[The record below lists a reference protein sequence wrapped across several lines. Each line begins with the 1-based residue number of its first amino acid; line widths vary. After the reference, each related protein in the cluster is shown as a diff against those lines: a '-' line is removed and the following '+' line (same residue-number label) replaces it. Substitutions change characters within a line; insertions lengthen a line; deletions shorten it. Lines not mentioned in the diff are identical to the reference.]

1 MKTSKASVMSSRAL
15 HIVRAGLDTADEIG
29 LVHAVS
35 WKAAYRDILPAPCL
49 AGFTPEKRA
58 EIFRRNLIRRE
69 KNDEEFYLFRFEEK
83 AVGMAILG
91 NAEEPDIPAAAG
103 EIGAFYFLPDIW
115 GTGLA
120 QEAMTY
126 CLSRFQ
132 ERGSTRV
139 ILWVLAENRRAR
151 RFYEKNGFRFDGGRH
166 AFSPF
171 PPSFPPRESKE
182 TEETENV
189 LLELRYSTYKEVR

>member
-1 MKTSKASVMSSRAL
+1 MSSRAL

-91 NAEEPDIPAAAG
+91 NPTYRPLQGKLALFIFCRISG
-103 EIGAFYFLPDIW
+103 EQGWHRKP
-115 GTGLA
+115 
-120 QEAMTY
+120 
-126 CLSRFQ
+126 
-132 ERGSTRV
+132 
-139 ILWVLAENRRAR
+139 
-151 RFYEKNGFRFDGGRH
+151 
-166 AFSPF
+166 
-171 PPSFPPRESKE
+171 
-182 TEETENV
+182 
-189 LLELRYSTYKEVR
+189 

>member
-1 MKTSKASVMSSRAL
+1 MSGSSAFPR
-15 HIVRAGLDTADEIG
+15 
-29 LVHAVS
+29 
-35 WKAAYRDILPAPCL
+35 
-49 AGFTPEKRA
+49 
-58 EIFRRNLIRRE
+58 
-69 KNDEEFYLFRFEEK
+69 
-83 AVGMAILG
+83 MAILG

-103 EIGAFYFLPDIW
+103 EIGAFYFLPDAW

-151 RFYEKNGFRFDGGRH
+151 RFSASTQRITRVL
-166 AFSPF
+166 
-171 PPSFPPRESKE
+171 PRS
-182 TEETENV
+182 
-189 LLELRYSTYKEVR
+189 